1 MGRRVAWLTWEGLPT
16 ALELKDREVVSL
28 VGGGG
33 KTTAL
38 FALAAHRP
46 GRRIVTTTT
55 KMGADRT
62 GGLPVL
68 LDPSDGELVASL
80 ETSGSSIVWSG
91 SDGQRAFGVEP
102 DVVDR
107 WAALADTIAVEADGS
122 RRRPFKA
129 PREYEPVVPAS
140 TTTLVGCVG
149 MAALGVPIEVGCHR
163 PDRVAALVGAAEAD
177 RLTPERLVR
186 VLLDDAGSR
195 KGCPA
200 DARFAVLLNRVRP
213 ADEPVVDEIRRL
225 VETHDPS
232 VTVLAMADLPT
243 SRLPDSV

>member
-1 MGRRVAWLTWEGLPT
+1 MLTWDALPDALGLG
-16 ALELKDREVVSL
+16 DREVVSL

-68 LDPSDGELVASL
+68 LDPSDASL
-80 ETSGSSIVWSG
+80 EAALDPSGSAIVWSG
-91 SDGQRAFGVEP
+91 SDGQRALGVEP
-102 DVVDR
+102 ETIDR
-107 WAALADTIAVEADGS
+107 WAAGFDTIAVEADGS

-129 PREYEPVVPAS
+129 PREYEPVVPTS

-149 MAALGVPIEVGCHR
+149 MAAIGAPIEEGCHR
-163 PDRVAALVGAAEAD
+163 PDRVAALVGATEAD
-177 RLTPERLVR
+177 LLTPERLVE
-186 VLLDDAGSR
+186 VLLHADGSR
-195 KGCPA
+195 KGQPA
-200 DARFAVLLNRVRP
+200 GSQYAVLIKRVRP
-213 ADEPVVDEIRRL
+213 EHRETVDRICALVAQADPEVAVV
-225 VETHDPS
+225 
-232 VTVLAMADLPT
+232 AMADLPVEQ
-243 SRLPDSV
+243 LPDSV

>member
-1 MGRRVAWLTWEGLPT
+1 MLTWDALPDALGLG
-16 ALELKDREVVSL
+16 DREVVSF

-68 LDPSDGELVASL
+68 LDPSDAALQTAVDP
-80 ETSGSSIVWSG
+80 SGSVIVWSG

-102 DVVDR
+102 ETIDR
-107 WAALADTIAVEADGS
+107 WAAHFDTIAVEADGS

-129 PREYEPVVPAS
+129 PREYEPVVPSS

-149 MAALGVPIEVGCHR
+149 MAAIDTPIEDGCHR
-163 PDRVAALVGAAEAD
+163 PDRVAALVGASEAD
-177 RLTPERLVR
+177 RLTAERLVE
-186 VLLDDAGSR
+186 VLLHADGSR
-195 KGCPA
+195 KGQPPGS
-200 DARFAVLLNRVRP
+200 RYAVLINRVRP
-213 ADEPVVDEIRRL
+213 EHRETVDRIRELVAAADPEVRVV
-225 VETHDPS
+225 
-232 VTVLAMADLPT
+232 AMADLPVEQ
-243 SRLPDSV
+243 LPDSV